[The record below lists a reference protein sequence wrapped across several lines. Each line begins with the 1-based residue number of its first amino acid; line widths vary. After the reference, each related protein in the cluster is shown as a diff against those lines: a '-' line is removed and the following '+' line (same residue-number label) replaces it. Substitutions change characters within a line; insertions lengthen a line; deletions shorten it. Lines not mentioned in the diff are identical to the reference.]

1 MNGIFVILVNYNGIN
16 DTLDCINSILA
27 TQLEGVSIVVV
38 DNASDKDE
46 TIEIKNKYPN
56 VITIRSTVN
65 GGFSAGN
72 NIGIKYAL
80 EHGATY
86 IMLLNN
92 DTIIAP
98 DMISL
103 LLTYCNDKTITV
115 PKMLYYS
122 EKEKVWY
129 GGGEINRWTGTAVHC
144 DLNRKE
150 VPQSRRFCTFAT
162 GCCMMIKAD
171 IFTTI
176 GLLNENY
183 FMYSEDVD
191 FCIRLLN
198 YGIRIEYI
206 PQAKLW
212 HKVGAS
218 SGGEMSPFSTY
229 YGTRNRLNL
238 IRENR
243 SFFHKTAYWYCLITR
258 YIRMIQAK
266 DKMVKRAFLKAI
278 DDHRK
283 GLWGQTYNDK

>member
-16 DTLDCINSILA
+16 DTLDCIKSILA
-27 TQLEGVSIVVV
+27 TQREGVSIVVV

-46 TIEIKNKYPN
+46 TIEVKNKYPN

-65 GGFSAGN
+65 GGFSGGN

-103 LLTYCNDKTITV
+103 LLNYCNDKTITV

-144 DLNRKE
+144 GMNKKE

-198 YGIRIEYI
+198 YGIKIEYI

-229 YGTRNRLNL
+229 YGTRNRLSL
-238 IRENR
+238 IRENK
-243 SFFHKTAYWYCLITR
+243 SFFHKTAYWYSLITR
-258 YIRMIQAK
+258 YIRMMQAK

-283 GLWGQTYNDK
+283 GKWGQTYNDK